1 MSTETEPKN
10 VPEENETEE
19 EFSDTESENGEFGSV
34 IDENGIEDE
43 IEDGIE
49 DEIEDEID
57 LSDEDLGE
65 YMDETIPGLDDIG
78 GLLSSV
84 LANEDGETVCSAL
97 VNISRT
103 LEVQNKI
110 MIKILSQLQNLK
122 A

>member
-34 IDENGIEDE
+34 IDENR
-43 IEDGIE
+43 IE

-84 LANEDGETVCSAL
+84 LATEDGETICSAL

>member
-34 IDENGIEDE
+34 I
-43 IEDGIE
+43 

-84 LANEDGETVCSAL
+84 LATEDGETICSAL

>member
-34 IDENGIEDE
+34 IDEN
-43 IEDGIE
+43 GIE

-84 LANEDGETVCSAL
+84 LANEDGETICSAL

>member
-34 IDENGIEDE
+34 IDENG

-84 LANEDGETVCSAL
+84 LANEDGETICSAL

>member
-1 MSTETEPKN
+1 MSTETEPQK
-10 VPEENETEE
+10 VPEEDEMEE
-19 EFSDTESENGEFGSV
+19 EFSESESENEEIESTV
-34 IDENGIEDE
+34 DEN
-43 IEDGIE
+43 
-49 DEIEDEID
+49 EIEDEIGD
-57 LSDEDLGE
+57 EIDISDEDLGE